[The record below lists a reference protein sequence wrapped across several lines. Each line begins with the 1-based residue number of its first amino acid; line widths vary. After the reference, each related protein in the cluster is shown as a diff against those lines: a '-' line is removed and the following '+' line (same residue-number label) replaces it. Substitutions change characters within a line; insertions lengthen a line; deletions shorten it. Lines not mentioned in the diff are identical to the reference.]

1 MTEEK
6 PKTKFLEPKM
16 KKNSRRAEL
25 TEREMSVLHLIKDGH
40 SNAEIAQ
47 GLELSQKT
55 VENHVRNIMMK
66 LNAGNR
72 TEAVVIAVK
81 KELIEI

>member
-1 MTEEK
+1 MDQT
-6 PKTKFLEPKM
+6 PKKFIDPKA
-16 KKNSRRAEL
+16 KKTSRRAEL
-25 TEREMSVLHLIKDGH
+25 TERETGILIMVKDGF
-40 SNAEIAQ
+40 SNAEIAK

-55 VENHVRNIMMK
+55 VENHVRNIMIK

-81 KELIEI
+81 RELIEI